1 MAAGKY
7 ENTPEYLENIT
18 FNVLTNKRKYIKIG
32 LRTLMQHYKGEIA
45 LHPKQIQFIIKNI
58 LESALYFEE
67 KSMEAYNDLPED
79 IKQKINKHYEEHLE
93 FSVKTNEIQTRKTP
107 PDIIESFNRRQ
118 EENNKRVHDT
128 AKQYLE
134 KED

>member
-1 MAAGKY
+1 MAAGNY

-18 FNVLTNKRKYIKIG
+18 FNVLSNKRKYIKTG
-32 LRTLMQHYKGEIA
+32 LKHLMMHYKGERY

-67 KSMEAYNDLPED
+67 KSMEVYEDLPED
-79 IKQKINKHYEEHLE
+79 IKQRINKYYENYLK
-93 FSVKTNEIQTRKTP
+93 FSSKTNEGQTRKTP

-118 EENNKRVHDT
+118 EENNKKMHDT
-128 AKQYLE
+128 AKEYLE
-134 KED
+134 NN

>member
-7 ENTPEYLENIT
+7 DNTPAYLENIT
-18 FNVLTNKRKYIKIG
+18 FNVLSNKRKYIKTG
-32 LRTLMQHYKGEIA
+32 LKHLMMHYKGERY
-45 LHPKQIQFIIKNI
+45 LHPKQIQFIIKSM
-58 LESALYFEE
+58 LESVLYFEE
-67 KSMEAYNDLPED
+67 KSMDAYNDLPED
-79 IKQKINKHYEEHLE
+79 IKQKINKYYENYLE
-93 FSVKTNEIQTRKTP
+93 FSVKTNEGQTRKTP

-134 KED
+134 NN

>member
-7 ENTPEYLENIT
+7 DNTPEYLENIT
-18 FNVLTNKRKYIKIG
+18 LNVLTNKRKYIKIG

-79 IKQKINKHYEEHLE
+79 IKQKINDYYENHLA

-107 PDIIESFNRRQ
+107 PEIIDAFNNRQ
-118 EENNKRVHDT
+118 DENYERVHDT

-134 KED
+134 NN

>member
-7 ENTPEYLENIT
+7 DNTPTYLENVT
-18 FNVLTNKRKYIKIG
+18 LNVLTNKRKYIKIG

-67 KSMEAYNDLPED
+67 KSMDAYNDLPED
-79 IKQKINKHYEEHLE
+79 LKQKINKYYEGNLA
-93 FSVKTNEIQTRKTP
+93 FSPKTIEGQTRKTP
-107 PDIIESFNRRQ
+107 PDIIESFNRKQ
-118 EENNKRVHDT
+118 EENNKRVHDA
-128 AKQYLE
+128 AKEYIQNN
-134 KED
+134 

>member
-18 FNVLTNKRKYIKIG
+18 LNVLTNKRKYIKIG

-58 LESALYFEE
+58 LESTLYFEE

-79 IKQKINKHYEEHLE
+79 IKQKINKYYEEHLA

-107 PDIIESFNRRQ
+107 PDIIDAFNNRQ

-128 AKQYLE
+128 AKEYIQNN
-134 KED
+134 

>member
-7 ENTPEYLENIT
+7 DNTPAYLENIT

-79 IKQKINKHYEEHLE
+79 IKQKINKYYENYLK
-93 FSVKTNEIQTRKTP
+93 FSSKTNEGQTRKTP

-118 EENNKRVHDT
+118 EENNIRVHQE
-128 AKQYLE
+128 AKEYIE
-134 KED
+134 NN

>member
-7 ENTPEYLENIT
+7 DNTPEYLENIT
-18 FNVLTNKRKYIKIG
+18 LNVLTNKRKYIKIG

-67 KSMEAYNDLPED
+67 KSMDAYNDLPED
-79 IKQKINKHYEEHLE
+79 IKQKINKYYEEHLE
-93 FSVKTNEIQTRKTP
+93 FSVKTNEVQTRKTP
-107 PDIIESFNRRQ
+107 PEIIDAFNSKQ
-118 EENNKRVHDT
+118 EQNNVRVHQE
-128 AKQYLE
+128 AKEYIQNN
-134 KED
+134 

>member
-18 FNVLTNKRKYIKIG
+18 LNVLTNKRKYIKIG
-32 LRTLMQHYKGEIA
+32 LRTLMQHYKGEKY
-45 LHPKQIQFIIKNI
+45 LHPKQIQFIIKAI
-58 LESALYFEE
+58 LESVLYFENV
-67 KSMEAYNDLPED
+67 SMETFNDLPED
-79 IKQKINKHYEEHLE
+79 LKQKINKYYEEHLA

-107 PDIIESFNRRQ
+107 PDIIDAFNNRQ

-128 AKQYLE
+128 AKEYIQNN
-134 KED
+134 

>member
-45 LHPKQIQFIIKNI
+45 LHPKQIQFIIKSI
-58 LESALYFEE
+58 LESVLYFEE

-79 IKQKINKHYEEHLE
+79 IKQKINKYYENYLK
-93 FSVKTNEIQTRKTP
+93 FSSKTNEGQTRKTP
-107 PDIIESFNRRQ
+107 PEIIDAFNNRQ

-128 AKQYLE
+128 AKEYIQNN
-134 KED
+134 